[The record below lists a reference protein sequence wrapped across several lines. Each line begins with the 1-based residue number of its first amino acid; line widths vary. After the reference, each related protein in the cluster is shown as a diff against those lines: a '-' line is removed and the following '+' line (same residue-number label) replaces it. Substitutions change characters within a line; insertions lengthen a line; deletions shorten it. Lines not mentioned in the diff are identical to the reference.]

1 MSSES
6 GGNCFLVYEYAE
18 NGSLD
23 KLLYS
28 KASAASISVV
38 VLTWSQRLNIALDV
52 ANGLQYMHEHTRP
65 SIVHGDIRTANVLLA
80 SSSRPR

>member
-23 KLLYS
+23 KLYS

-38 VLTWSQRLNIALDV
+38 VLTWSLRLNIALDV

-65 SIVHGDIRTANVLLA
+65 SIVHRDIRTANILLA